1 MEEKK
6 MKNRK
11 NIKADA
17 VKGNAV
23 LVRMNRHS
31 FPENGI
37 LSTEEFN
44 RIAGYKEEGKKVVLY
59 TDRSLEEM
67 SEGNI
72 LTAAWDAIC
81 ALDGKAILNEY
92 FATLHTHTAEG
103 QMETSMNRLKDYWGY
118 DQLNVSVR
126 LAV

>member
-1 MEEKK
+1 MESRKRHGGKK

-44 RIAGYKEEGKKVVLY
+44 RIAGYKEEGK
-59 TDRSLEEM
+59 
-67 SEGNI
+67 
-72 LTAAWDAIC
+72 
-81 ALDGKAILNEY
+81 
-92 FATLHTHTAEG
+92 
-103 QMETSMNRLKDYWGY
+103 RLFSTRTEASKK
-118 DQLNVSVR
+118 
-126 LAV
+126 